1 MATSNITVVTRYVLW
16 SILISKE
23 TMLTIRQRIPDNWY
37 TRNIIDAYTVPY
49 LNLDTNAMLL
59 QHLEFASVGG
69 NTGTT
74 NSFVGL
80 DPSDLTG
87 GVFNAATLADGNNLF
102 CYGLQLTIQQT
113 PDLLSG
119 VLAGIT
125 NSLGCPALTKI
136 QDDQFDQ
143 FPGYTES

>member
-1 MATSNITVVTRYVLW
+1 
-16 SILISKE
+16 
-23 TMLTIRQRIPDNWY
+23 
-37 TRNIIDAYTVPY
+37 
-49 LNLDTNAMLL
+49 MLL
-59 QHLEFASVGG
+59 QNLEFASVGG

-87 GVFNAATLADGNNLF
+87 GVFNAATLAEGNNLM